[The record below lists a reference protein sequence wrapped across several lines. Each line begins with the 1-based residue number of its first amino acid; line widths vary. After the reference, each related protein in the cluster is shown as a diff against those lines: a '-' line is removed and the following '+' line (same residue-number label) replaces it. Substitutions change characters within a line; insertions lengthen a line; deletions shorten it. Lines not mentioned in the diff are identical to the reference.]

1 MWKYTHTDEMYHSL
15 TNNSKELFHS
25 DIYLGQEYSDGLKHY
40 RYLKKVKSPSGK
52 WRYIYDES
60 ELKAEEKKIKALS
73 KTRDALRDE
82 DGYYHYVDKN
92 GDSVYKKDDTTIKV
106 GSLSSNRKQSA
117 KDKAKEKLYY
127 EVDKRDKKHRKQKL
141 KDIPKR
147 VVSKGIGA
155 VNKFLYNTE
164 KKWIK

>member
-15 TNNSKELFHS
+15 VNGRELIHS
-25 DIYLGQEYSDGLKHY
+25 DVYLGQEYSDGFKHY
-40 RYLKKVKSPSGK
+40 RYLKKIKSPSGK

-60 ELKAEEKKIKALS
+60 ELKAEEKKINALKKS
-73 KTRDALRDE
+73 RDALRDK
-82 DGYYHYVDKN
+82 DGDYSYVNKD
-92 GDSVYKKDDTTIKV
+92 GDSVIKTKDGATITV
-106 GSLSSNRKQSA
+106 GSLSANRKQSA

-127 EVDKRDKKHRKQKL
+127 EVDKKDKKHRKQKL

-147 VVSKGIGA
+147 VVSRGIGA
-155 VNKFLYNTE
+155 VNKFLYNAE